1 MTVRVVASIAC
12 VLLAADDAAEEYLKK
27 LQGEWVLVSFKKEGE
42 DLPAKAIEATRLT
55 VKGEQWLYKSD
66 IGEWSTTFKI
76 DPSKTPKTIDM
87 TIGTGK
93 TARRQRG
100 IYKIDG
106 DTLTICRAA
115 GRGDEERPKE
125 FPGDH
130 KGLVLIVWKRA
141 RN

>member
-1 MTVRVVASIAC
+1 MTLRVLVSIAC
-12 VLLAADDAAEEYLKK
+12 VLLAADDAAEEDLKK
-27 LQGEWVLVSFKKEGE
+27 LQGEWVLESFNKEGE
-42 DLPAKAIEATRLT
+42 ELPAKALKATMT
-55 VKGEQWLYKSD
+55 VKGEPWLYKSD

-100 IYKIDG
+100 IYKIEG